1 MMRWYDRFWRVLLV
15 CYLPCVLIVPEL
27 VMIVMTMTLIPCLVV
42 GVGME
47 VVLCFARTIKQM
59 NAGAAVVGLVMSGV
73 IFWFYHQTVHAD
85 ILLAVCGVGIWLVL
99 GWAQVVWWHAQRSA
113 ARYSQGKPPLNRW
126 ASYMFVFISVCVLEA
141 LLIGWLMDTPKQTV
155 VSARGQELTI
165 RYFRPAT
172 EPFPDIRFVLPEDL
186 VKQNE
191 AFFESLSKDEEK
203 HGWDVRVV
211 VNGQE
216 CRLDQVGRWYYSSE
230 FDLYRWENEQFGCG
244 WYLPAG
250 FTDIKLRIVNLP
262 ELLLNQP
269 IEWGIKY
276 PIDFKDMPM
285 SSKVVYILP
294 RLMVVY
300 SPIGLILW
308 LIYFLWFVCRKLN
321 K

>member
-59 NAGAAVVGLVMSGV
+59 NAGAAAVGLVMSGV

-113 ARYSQGKPPLNRW
+113 ARYSQGKPPLHRW
-126 ASYMFVFISVCVLEA
+126 VSYVFAFVSAYVLGASLV
-141 LLIGWLMDTPKQTV
+141 GWLMDTPKQTV
-155 VSARGQELTI
+155 VSSRGQELTI
-165 RYFRPAT
+165 RYFRPVAESLPT
-172 EPFPDIRFVLPEDL
+172 IRFALPENV
-186 VKQNE
+186 VKNNE
-191 AFFESLSKDEEK
+191 AFFASLRKDAEK
-203 HGWDVRVV
+203 YGLDIRAV

-216 CRLDQVGRWYYSSE
+216 CRLNTVSNPYASE
-230 FDLYRWENEQFGCG
+230 FALYRRENEKFGCG
-244 WYLPAG
+244 WQLPAG

-262 ELLLNQP
+262 EPLLNQP
-269 IEWGIKY
+269 FEWGLEYPLNFKY
-276 PIDFKDMPM
+276 IQ
-285 SSKVVYILP
+285 SGVVYALLRPIVL
-294 RLMVVY
+294 Y